1 MPNLR
6 GGEKGDLFVRINIEV
21 PRKLTDE
28 QRKKLE
34 EFAVACGDNT
44 NKGSSSEPFYK
55 KFF

>member
-6 GGEKGDLFVRINIEV
+6 GGEKGDLLVRIHVEV
-21 PRKLTDE
+21 PRKLTDD

-44 NKGSSSEPFYK
+44 DKGSSEPFYK